1 MEQQLRTVREGGTGS
16 ASDRDVQPDWLPD
29 RFEPGSHNA
38 LGIAGWLEGVRW
50 ILERGID
57 QVREHEERLMRSML
71 AGLSGISGL
80 RLYGPEALAER
91 VGVFSVRLPNFPDP
105 QALSLR
111 LEEDFGILTRS
122 GLHCAPLAHRTI
134 GTADS
139 GGTTRL
145 SLGPFVTE
153 RDVGWA
159 VEALGELAREPERAR
174 ATAE

>member
-1 MEQQLRTVREGGTGS
+1 
-16 ASDRDVQPDWLPD
+16 
-29 RFEPGSHNA
+29 
-38 LGIAGWLEGVRW
+38 
-50 ILERGID
+50 
-57 QVREHEERLMRSML
+57 
-71 AGLSGISGL
+71 
-80 RLYGPEALAER
+80 
-91 VGVFSVRLPNFPDP
+91 VRLPNFPDP
-105 QALSLR
+105 QALSAR
-111 LEEDFGILTRS
+111 LEQDFGVLTRS